1 MASLADLYNI
11 LIPAGDRRQTP
22 VFSAQQN
29 APGMTQLGDIDIA
42 NRPVHQNPDGSIST
56 VRSMSIGEEGNEV
69 LIPTI
74 SPNGVPLKDAGAVS
88 LYQHTGQNLGKF
100 RSPADADAYAKT
112 LHDQQA
118 IQYGP
123 IIDAI
128 MSGRR

>member
-1 MASLADLYNI
+1 MASIADLYNI
-11 LIPAGDRRQTP
+11 LVPAGDRRQSP
-22 VFSAQQN
+22 LFSAQPNPQ
-29 APGMTQLGDIDIA
+29 GMTQQGNIDIA
-42 NRPVHQNPDGSIST
+42 NRPIHQNPDGSIST
-56 VRSMSIGEEGNEV
+56 VRSMSAGEDGSEV
-69 LIPTI
+69 LMPTI
-74 SPNGVPLKDAGAVS
+74 SPNGVQLTNAGALS

-128 MSGRR
+128 MSGKR